1 MPSLPSPR
9 RADRGYAL
17 ALASALVL
25 SLTGVLVRHLGTA
38 HHLPPLELTFW
49 RGAFVV
55 LTLGPALALLGARR
69 LRGARAAAG
78 PVLLL
83 GLSLAAMNLLWT
95 CSVARVG
102 AALGTV
108 LIYTSGAFTALLGGL
123 WLREP
128 VGLAK
133 AFAVA
138 AALAGTA
145 LVSGATGGAAG
156 PAPDPVGVALGV
168 LSGLAYA
175 GYGLAGRAVARAGVD
190 AYGAVLLAFATCT
203 VLTGALLGAGGAA
216 GLLDVDLLRLGADA
230 GGWGDLLLL
239 AAGPTVLGFGL
250 YGQSLAL
257 LPASVANLVLTLE
270 PPLTA
275 AVAWALLGE
284 RLPGGA
290 WAGAGLILAGLVV
303 LRLGEGR
310 AEAAGAAAASA

>member
-1 MPSLPSPR
+1 MPTLPPPR

-38 HHLPPLELTFW
+38 HRLPPLELTFW
-49 RGAFVV
+49 RGVFVV
-55 LTLGPALALLGARR
+55 LTLGPALALRGAGR
-69 LRGARAAAG
+69 LRVARGAAG

-83 GLSLAAMNLLWT
+83 GLSLAAMNALWT
-95 CSVARVG
+95 CAVARVG

-128 VGLAK
+128 VGPAK

-138 AALAGTA
+138 ATLAGTA
-145 LVSGATGGAAG
+145 LVSGAVDGAAG
-156 PAPDPVGVALGV
+156 PAADPVGVALGV

-175 GYGLAGRAVARAGVD
+175 GYGLAGRAAARRGVD
-190 AYGAVLLAFATCT
+190 PYAAVLLAFAASAA
-203 VLTGALLGAGGAA
+203 LTGALLGAGGAA
-216 GLLDVDLLRLGADA
+216 GLLDVDLLRLGSDA
-230 GGWGDLLLL
+230 AGWGDLLLL

-275 AVAWALLGE
+275 AVAWAVLGE
-284 RLPGGA
+284 RLAGGA
-290 WAGAGLILAGLVV
+290 WAGGGLILAGLVV

-310 AEAAGAAAASA
+310 AEASGAAATTA